1 MKNTTNIKI
10 AKKYEDAIESVEFFG
25 VYFIKLNKGYE
36 VVENYQGVVSA
47 DGSIGFKAQKQVLNF
62 IRNGIFKVID
72 VDSLDAPKEPK
83 SQKFA
88 KGDTVVLTN
97 SRGAKGLVWLNDFD
111 LSTDTATV
119 TKLGGIGA
127 VTVSLGKICH
137 TSEYADDLDTIR
149 EMLNEFNQQLAE
161 QPLKG
166 GK

>member
-25 VYFIKLNKGYE
+25 VYFIKLDEGFEADKSFNISIEENGAFGFNTQKE
-36 VVENYQGVVSA
+36 VL
-47 DGSIGFKAQKQVLNF
+47 DF
-62 IRNGIFKVID
+62 IRHGIVESE
-72 VDSLDAPKEPK
+72 VAEPVK
-83 SQKFA
+83 TQTFA

>member
-10 AKKYEDAIESVEFFG
+10 AKKYEDAIEAVGFFG
-25 VYFIKLNKGYE
+25 VYFIKLNEGFEADKSLNISIEENGAFGFNTQKE
-36 VVENYQGVVSA
+36 VL
-47 DGSIGFKAQKQVLNF
+47 DF
-62 IRNGIFKVID
+62 IRHGIVESE
-72 VDSLDAPKEPK
+72 VAEPV
-83 SQKFA
+83 QTQTFA

-111 LSTDTATV
+111 LSNDTATV

>member
-10 AKKYEDAIESVEFFG
+10 AKKYEGAIKSVEFEFSQYTVMLEKGFEVSGLFG
-25 VYFIKLNKGYE
+25 YAEEIKGTIKLNTQKE
-36 VVENYQGVVSA
+36 VL
-47 DGSIGFKAQKQVLNF
+47 DF
-62 IRNGIFKVID
+62 IRHGIVKSEV
-72 VDSLDAPKEPK
+72 AEPVK
-83 SQKFA
+83 TQNFA

-111 LSTDTATV
+111 LSNDTATV

>member
-10 AKKYEDAIESVEFFG
+10 AKKYEEAIESVTFFG
-25 VYFIKLNKGYE
+25 VYFIKLNEGFEADKSLNISIE
-36 VVENYQGVVSA
+36 ENGA
-47 DGSIGFKAQKQVLNF
+47 FGFNTQKQVLDF
-62 IRNGIFKVID
+62 IRHGIIKSEKIEV
-72 VDSLDAPKEPK
+72 AEPVK
-83 SQKFA
+83 TQKFA

-111 LSTDTATV
+111 LSNDTATV